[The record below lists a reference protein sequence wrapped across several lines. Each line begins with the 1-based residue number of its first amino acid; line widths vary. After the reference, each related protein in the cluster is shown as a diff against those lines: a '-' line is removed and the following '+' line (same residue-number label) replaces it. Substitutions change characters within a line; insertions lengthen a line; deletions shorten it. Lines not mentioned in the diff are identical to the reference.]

1 MENANIKAKEE
12 NNINNGEKTFNKLLQ
27 IQSLIKKESSLK
39 ELCKSIFKL
48 IFTFINKI
56 IVIKTNEQTKKQI
69 NNLDFYLDQQIP
81 GESSVKYQETSKS
94 SSWLDRRHFK

>member
-1 MENANIKAKEE
+1 MWTNEDYKIPSTDNFCEKIKKKYIFQQ
-12 NNINNGEKTFNKLLQ
+12 NLSLSKDSPLQLLWSGSNGED
-27 IQSLIKKESSLK
+27 SD
-39 ELCKSIFKL
+39 
-48 IFTFINKI
+48 
-56 IVIKTNEQTKKQI
+56 I